1 MAKKPNHYDELIE
14 SIRRWAVN
22 ASDVHAVVIIGSRAR
37 AARPADEFS
46 DLDLLVVATD
56 TDRFYQTTD
65 WLQAIGTPWLW
76 FDEQTPAGM
85 MERRVLFD
93 QALDVDFVFMPLS
106 DLQNSTNDLALSTLQ
121 RGYRVLVDKV
131 GISHDLKP
139 VHAAGTKAVK
149 PTESEYVNDVNDF
162 WFHTV
167 WLTKK
172 LLRGEVWMA
181 KSCLDGYLKRILLR
195 MAEHHAHIKNGWDY
209 DTWFDGR
216 FFDSWADPTVL
227 KSIRYAYAHYDE
239 DDIIRALRATMELF
253 RTVASE
259 TAAGMGWAYPEQTDR
274 EATRWVH
281 HALQSYQAKS

>member
-1 MAKKPNHYDELIE
+1 MDKKPNHYDELIE

-22 ASDVHAVVIIGSRAR
+22 ASDVQAVVIIGSRAR

-56 TDRFYQTTD
+56 IDRFYQTTD

-149 PTESEYVNDVNDF
+149 PTESEFANDVNDF

-227 KSIRYAYAHYDE
+227 KGIRYAYAHYDE

-253 RTVASE
+253 RT
-259 TAAGMGWAYPEQTDR
+259 
-274 EATRWVH
+274 
-281 HALQSYQAKS
+281 

>member
-1 MAKKPNHYDELIE
+1 MDKKPNHYDELIE

-22 ASDVHAVVIIGSRAR
+22 ASDVQAVVIIGSRAR

-56 TDRFYQTTD
+56 IDRFYQTTD

-195 MAEHHAHIKNGWDY
+195 MAEHQAHIKNGWDY

-216 FFDSWADPTVL
+216 FFDNWADPVVV
-227 KSIRYAYAHYDE
+227 KGIRYAYAHYDE
-239 DDIIRALRATMELF
+239 DDIIRALLSTMELF

-259 TAAGMGWAYPEQTDR
+259 NAAGMGWAYPEQADR
-274 EATRWVH
+274 EATRWVEQ
-281 HALQSYQAKS
+281 ALQSYQVQ

>member
-1 MAKKPNHYDELIE
+1 MDKKQNHYDGLIE

-22 ASDVHAVVIIGSRAR
+22 ASDVQAVVIIGSRAR

-56 TDRFYQTTD
+56 IDRFYQTTD

-93 QALDVDFVFMPLS
+93 QALDVDFVLMSLS

-149 PTESEYVNDVNDF
+149 PTESEFVNDVNDF

-195 MAEHHAHIKNGWDY
+195 MAEHQAHIKNGWDY

-216 FFDSWADPTVL
+216 FFDNWADPVVV
-227 KSIRYAYAHYDE
+227 KGIRYAYAHYDE

-253 RTVASE
+253 RTMAAE
-259 TAAGMGWAYPEQTDR
+259 TAVGMGWPYPQQADR
-274 EATRWVH
+274 EATRWVDQ
-281 HALQSYQAKS
+281 ALQLYQVQ

>member
-1 MAKKPNHYDELIE
+1 MDKKPNHYDELIE

-22 ASDVHAVVIIGSRAR
+22 ASDVQAVVIIGSRAR

-56 TDRFYQTTD
+56 IDRFYQTTD

-195 MAEHHAHIKNGWDY
+195 MAEHQAHIKNGWDY

-227 KSIRYAYAHYDE
+227 KGIRYAYAHYDE
-239 DDIIRALRATMELF
+239 DDIIRALLSTMELF

-259 TAAGMGWAYPEQTDR
+259 NAAGMGWAYPEQADR

-281 HALQSYQAKS
+281 HALQSYQVQ